1 MEFAEQDTS
10 SELERLERLR
20 SSGTITQ
27 SEFDT
32 LKAKA
37 LSPSAGIVQTPSERA
52 NNEVQMAFEQ
62 CQFVGYGGVLALVLG
77 CFAPLVHL
85 PIVGSMN
92 YIYNGRGD
100 GIIVLILTVAA
111 GVLVFL
117 RLYRGVAF
125 ATLAIAAV
133 CTFTFV
139 RFATLMADMRRSV
152 NSDLQGNPFRGL
164 ADAMVNSVGLD
175 WAWALLI
182 IGIALLM
189 ISALMGIRSKPS
201 LGHTN

>member
-1 MEFAEQDTS
+1 MDFAEQGIS
-10 SELERLERLR
+10 SELERLESLR

-37 LSPSAGIVQTPSERA
+37 LSPTAGSVLTGSEHG
-52 NNEVQMAFEQ
+52 NNEAQVVFEP

-85 PIVGSMN
+85 PIVGSIN

-100 GIIVLILTVAA
+100 GIIVLTLTIAA
-111 GVLVFL
+111 GALTFL
-117 RLYRGVAF
+117 RKYRGVSF
-125 ATLAIAAV
+125 VTLAIAAV
-133 CTFTFV
+133 CTFTFI

-182 IGIALLM
+182 IGIALLL
-189 ISALMGIRSKPS
+189 ISALMGIRSKAS
-201 LGHTN
+201 FS